1 MVRQTDIAQTIDL
14 ALDKAKY
21 DECAKKLLSYKS
33 IIAWILKSCTKE
45 FSQYSIAFIMDH
57 CLKGKAEISQRAV
70 HQDQPDREERLDGD
84 QRIDGLNTQANSI
97 KEQTVYYDIRLE
109 ACVPGGYETLQLI
122 INLEI
127 QLDDSPGYP
136 LVARGFYYC
145 ARMISEQ
152 YGTVFTKEHYEKLRK
167 VYSIWICP
175 DPAKKRQNGISRY
188 HTVKERVYGNSDVKQ
203 GSYDLMEVVILN
215 LGDTDEKCEKEI
227 LNLLNLLFSS
237 SVPPEEKKKRLDR
250 DFKIAMTEEFESE
263 VGKMC
268 NLSDAI
274 EELAIQRG
282 MEKGMEKGMQQGMQQ
297 GEELFAKLIQKL
309 FALGR
314 TEDVKRVAEDKEYR
328 RILMEEF
335 SIQKE

>member
-1 MVRQTDIAQTIDL
+1 M
-14 ALDKAKY
+14 
-21 DECAKKLLSYKS
+21 SYKS

-70 HQDQPDREERLDGD
+70 HQDQPDREERLD
-84 QRIDGLNTQANSI
+84 
-97 KEQTVYYDIRLE
+97 
-109 ACVPGGYETLQLI
+109 
-122 INLEI
+122 
-127 QLDDSPGYP
+127 
-136 LVARGFYYC
+136 
-145 ARMISEQ
+145 
-152 YGTVFTKEHYEKLRK
+152 
-167 VYSIWICP
+167 
-175 DPAKKRQNGISRY
+175 
-188 HTVKERVYGNSDVKQ
+188 
-203 GSYDLMEVVILN
+203 
-215 LGDTDEKCEKEI
+215 
-227 LNLLNLLFSS
+227 
-237 SVPPEEKKKRLDR
+237 R

-263 VGKMC
+263 VDKMC

-297 GEELFAKLIQKL
+297 GEDLFAKLIQKL

>member
-1 MVRQTDIAQTIDL
+1 MVRQTDIAQTIDT

-70 HQDQPDREERLDGD
+70 HQDQPDREERLD
-84 QRIDGLNTQANSI
+84 
-97 KEQTVYYDIRLE
+97 
-109 ACVPGGYETLQLI
+109 
-122 INLEI
+122 
-127 QLDDSPGYP
+127 
-136 LVARGFYYC
+136 
-145 ARMISEQ
+145 
-152 YGTVFTKEHYEKLRK
+152 
-167 VYSIWICP
+167 
-175 DPAKKRQNGISRY
+175 
-188 HTVKERVYGNSDVKQ
+188 
-203 GSYDLMEVVILN
+203 
-215 LGDTDEKCEKEI
+215 
-227 LNLLNLLFSS
+227 
-237 SVPPEEKKKRLDR
+237 R

-274 EELAIQRG
+274 EELAIQR
-282 MEKGMEKGMQQGMQQ
+282 GMEKGMQQGMQQ

>member
-1 MVRQTDIAQTIDL
+1 M
-14 ALDKAKY
+14 
-21 DECAKKLLSYKS
+21 
-33 IIAWILKSCTKE
+33 
-45 FSQYSIAFIMDH
+45 
-57 CLKGKAEISQRAV
+57 
-70 HQDQPDREERLDGD
+70 HQDQPDREE
-84 QRIDGLNTQANSI
+84 
-97 KEQTVYYDIRLE
+97 
-109 ACVPGGYETLQLI
+109 
-122 INLEI
+122 
-127 QLDDSPGYP
+127 
-136 LVARGFYYC
+136 
-145 ARMISEQ
+145 
-152 YGTVFTKEHYEKLRK
+152 
-167 VYSIWICP
+167 
-175 DPAKKRQNGISRY
+175 
-188 HTVKERVYGNSDVKQ
+188 
-203 GSYDLMEVVILN
+203 
-215 LGDTDEKCEKEI
+215 
-227 LNLLNLLFSS
+227 
-237 SVPPEEKKKRLDR
+237 RLDR

>member
-1 MVRQTDIAQTIDL
+1 M
-14 ALDKAKY
+14 
-21 DECAKKLLSYKS
+21 
-33 IIAWILKSCTKE
+33 
-45 FSQYSIAFIMDH
+45 
-57 CLKGKAEISQRAV
+57 
-70 HQDQPDREERLDGD
+70 
-84 QRIDGLNTQANSI
+84 
-97 KEQTVYYDIRLE
+97 
-109 ACVPGGYETLQLI
+109 
-122 INLEI
+122 
-127 QLDDSPGYP
+127 
-136 LVARGFYYC
+136 
-145 ARMISEQ
+145 
-152 YGTVFTKEHYEKLRK
+152 
-167 VYSIWICP
+167 
-175 DPAKKRQNGISRY
+175 
-188 HTVKERVYGNSDVKQ
+188 KERVYGNSDVKQ
-203 GSYDLMEVVILN
+203 DSYDLMEVVILN

-282 MEKGMEKGMQQGMQQ
+282 MEKGMQQGMQQ

>member
-45 FSQYSIAFIMDH
+45 FSQYSIAFIMEH

-70 HQDQPDREERLDGD
+70 NQDQPDREE
-84 QRIDGLNTQANSI
+84 
-97 KEQTVYYDIRLE
+97 
-109 ACVPGGYETLQLI
+109 
-122 INLEI
+122 
-127 QLDDSPGYP
+127 
-136 LVARGFYYC
+136 
-145 ARMISEQ
+145 
-152 YGTVFTKEHYEKLRK
+152 
-167 VYSIWICP
+167 
-175 DPAKKRQNGISRY
+175 
-188 HTVKERVYGNSDVKQ
+188 
-203 GSYDLMEVVILN
+203 
-215 LGDTDEKCEKEI
+215 
-227 LNLLNLLFSS
+227 
-237 SVPPEEKKKRLDR
+237 RLDR

-263 VGKMC
+263 VDKMC

>member
-1 MVRQTDIAQTIDL
+1 M
-14 ALDKAKY
+14 
-21 DECAKKLLSYKS
+21 
-33 IIAWILKSCTKE
+33 
-45 FSQYSIAFIMDH
+45 
-57 CLKGKAEISQRAV
+57 
-70 HQDQPDREERLDGD
+70 
-84 QRIDGLNTQANSI
+84 
-97 KEQTVYYDIRLE
+97 
-109 ACVPGGYETLQLI
+109 
-122 INLEI
+122 
-127 QLDDSPGYP
+127 
-136 LVARGFYYC
+136 
-145 ARMISEQ
+145 
-152 YGTVFTKEHYEKLRK
+152 
-167 VYSIWICP
+167 
-175 DPAKKRQNGISRY
+175 
-188 HTVKERVYGNSDVKQ
+188 KERVYGNSDVKQ
-203 GSYDLMEVVILN
+203 DSYDLMEVVILN

>member
-1 MVRQTDIAQTIDL
+1 VVRQTDIAQTIDL

-70 HQDQPDREERLDGD
+70 HQDQPDREERLD
-84 QRIDGLNTQANSI
+84 
-97 KEQTVYYDIRLE
+97 
-109 ACVPGGYETLQLI
+109 
-122 INLEI
+122 
-127 QLDDSPGYP
+127 
-136 LVARGFYYC
+136 
-145 ARMISEQ
+145 
-152 YGTVFTKEHYEKLRK
+152 
-167 VYSIWICP
+167 
-175 DPAKKRQNGISRY
+175 
-188 HTVKERVYGNSDVKQ
+188 
-203 GSYDLMEVVILN
+203 
-215 LGDTDEKCEKEI
+215 
-227 LNLLNLLFSS
+227 
-237 SVPPEEKKKRLDR
+237 R

-274 EELAIQRG
+274 EELAIQR
-282 MEKGMEKGMQQGMQQ
+282 GMEKGMQQGMQQ

>member
-70 HQDQPDREERLDGD
+70 HQDQPDREERLD
-84 QRIDGLNTQANSI
+84 
-97 KEQTVYYDIRLE
+97 
-109 ACVPGGYETLQLI
+109 
-122 INLEI
+122 
-127 QLDDSPGYP
+127 
-136 LVARGFYYC
+136 
-145 ARMISEQ
+145 
-152 YGTVFTKEHYEKLRK
+152 
-167 VYSIWICP
+167 
-175 DPAKKRQNGISRY
+175 
-188 HTVKERVYGNSDVKQ
+188 
-203 GSYDLMEVVILN
+203 
-215 LGDTDEKCEKEI
+215 
-227 LNLLNLLFSS
+227 
-237 SVPPEEKKKRLDR
+237 R

-268 NLSDAI
+268 NVSDAI
-274 EELAIQRG
+274 EELAIQLG
-282 MEKGMEKGMQQGMQQ
+282 MEMGMQQGMQQ

>member
-14 ALDKAKY
+14 ALDKAEY

-70 HQDQPDREERLDGD
+70 HQDQPDREERLD
-84 QRIDGLNTQANSI
+84 
-97 KEQTVYYDIRLE
+97 
-109 ACVPGGYETLQLI
+109 
-122 INLEI
+122 
-127 QLDDSPGYP
+127 
-136 LVARGFYYC
+136 
-145 ARMISEQ
+145 
-152 YGTVFTKEHYEKLRK
+152 
-167 VYSIWICP
+167 
-175 DPAKKRQNGISRY
+175 
-188 HTVKERVYGNSDVKQ
+188 
-203 GSYDLMEVVILN
+203 
-215 LGDTDEKCEKEI
+215 
-227 LNLLNLLFSS
+227 
-237 SVPPEEKKKRLDR
+237 R

-263 VGKMC
+263 VRKMC

-282 MEKGMEKGMQQGMQQ
+282 MEKGMQQGMLQ
-297 GEELFAKLIQKL
+297 GEELFAKLVQKL

>member
-1 MVRQTDIAQTIDL
+1 MDL
-14 ALDKAKY
+14 PR
-21 DECAKKLLSYKS
+21 S
-33 IIAWILKSCTKE
+33 
-45 FSQYSIAFIMDH
+45 
-57 CLKGKAEISQRAV
+57 R
-70 HQDQPDREERLDGD
+70 
-84 QRIDGLNTQANSI
+84 
-97 KEQTVYYDIRLE
+97 
-109 ACVPGGYETLQLI
+109 
-122 INLEI
+122 
-127 QLDDSPGYP
+127 
-136 LVARGFYYC
+136 
-145 ARMISEQ
+145 
-152 YGTVFTKEHYEKLRK
+152 
-167 VYSIWICP
+167 
-175 DPAKKRQNGISRY
+175 KKRQNGISRY

-203 GSYDLMEVVILN
+203 DSYDLMEVVILN

>member
-1 MVRQTDIAQTIDL
+1 M
-14 ALDKAKY
+14 
-21 DECAKKLLSYKS
+21 
-33 IIAWILKSCTKE
+33 
-45 FSQYSIAFIMDH
+45 
-57 CLKGKAEISQRAV
+57 
-70 HQDQPDREERLDGD
+70 
-84 QRIDGLNTQANSI
+84 
-97 KEQTVYYDIRLE
+97 YYDIRLE
-109 ACVPGGYETLQLI
+109 ACVPGGYEPLQLI